1 MAENEIPINP
11 IPLFGIEHFYRVS
24 DIGFFLDNESGEL
37 NADMLDRDFKEQNLL
52 ESKERALTYFM
63 ELVTDLLLQGKYIL
77 PYRGEV
83 DWEKCKP
90 EAHKITLS
98 LIKLH
103 PDGTEE
109 DFLLI
114 GGTEEGMADA
124 RMEEQITFV
133 IHRKSGM
140 FL

>member
-1 MAENEIPINP
+1 
-11 IPLFGIEHFYRVS
+11 
-24 DIGFFLDNESGEL
+24 L
-37 NADMLDRDFKEQNLL
+37 NADMIDKDFKEQNLL
-52 ESKERALTYFM
+52 ESKEKALSYFM

-77 PYRGEV
+77 PYKGKV

-90 EAHKITLS
+90 EAHKIVLY

-109 DFLLI
+109 EFLLI

-140 FL
+140 LF

>member
-1 MAENEIPINP
+1 MAENEIPIKP
-11 IPLFGIEHFYRVS
+11 ITLFGIEHFYRVS
-24 DIGFFLDNESGEL
+24 DICFVLDEESDEL
-37 NADMLDRDFKEQNLL
+37 IPDLLDEDFKGLSLL
-52 ESKERALTYFM
+52 DSKERALAYFM
-63 ELVTDLLLQGKYIL
+63 DLVSELLNQGKYII
-77 PYRGEV
+77 PYKGEV

-114 GGTEEGMADA
+114 GGTEDGMADA

-133 IHRKSGM
+133 IHKKSGM
-140 FL
+140 FH